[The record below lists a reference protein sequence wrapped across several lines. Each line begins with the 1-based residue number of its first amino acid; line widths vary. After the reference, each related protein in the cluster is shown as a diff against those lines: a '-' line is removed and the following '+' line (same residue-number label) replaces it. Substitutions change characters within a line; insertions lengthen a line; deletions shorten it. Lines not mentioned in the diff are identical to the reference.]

1 MGVIAG
7 IWLRCGLFMLVMMVA
22 VMMLVV
28 ALIFSRFAV
37 VLADEEGLRVLAEA
51 EQGSLQADEKTHGC

>member
-1 MGVIAG
+1 
-7 IWLRCGLFMLVMMVA
+7 MLVMMVA